1 MISTMTPYHEEL
13 KLAIEIVNTAS
24 KITEWFREVGF
35 QSYQKEDDS
44 PVTIADYATQIYI
57 INKIM
62 EQFPGDQIIAEED
75 DNSFLDHKAK
85 RSINSC
91 YEALNIGENINIEK
105 TLMKKDKYSKRQ
117 WTVDPIDGT
126 KGYQKGLSYAI
137 GIGFMINSDPKI
149 CTIAVPNYK
158 KFGKAIFIA
167 EKDNGSKF
175 AINNSEFKPI
185 NVSPQSQ
192 LKQAKM
198 CHSLHYDEPWVMD
211 FATRA
216 EIANFVQIDS
226 MAKFCM
232 IADGTADLYVKPMN
246 KSRSFTWDFLP
257 GILLV
262 QEAGGTVTDLQ
273 GNSIELQN
281 DKCVVSAPGLIASN
295 SIIHDD
301 IIEKLKGSEIFNK
314 N

>member
-1 MISTMTPYHEEL
+1 
-13 KLAIEIVNTAS
+13 
-24 KITEWFREVGF
+24 
-35 QSYQKEDDS
+35 
-44 PVTIADYATQIYI
+44 
-57 INKIM
+57 
-62 EQFPGDQIIAEED
+62 
-75 DNSFLDHKAK
+75 
-85 RSINSC
+85 
-91 YEALNIGENINIEK
+91 
-105 TLMKKDKYSKRQ
+105 MKKYKYSKRQ

-158 KFGKAIFIA
+158 KFAKAIFIA

-175 AINNSEFKPI
+175 AINISEFKPI
-185 NVSPQSQ
+185 NVSPQTL

-216 EIANFVQIDS
+216 EITNFVQIDS

-232 IADGTADLYVKPMN
+232 IANGTADLYIKPMN
-246 KSRSFTWDFLP
+246 KNRSFTWDFLP

-262 QEAGGTVTDLQ
+262 QEAGGIVTDLR
-273 GNSIELQN
+273 GNSIELHN

-301 IIEKLKGSEIFNK
+301 IIAKLK
-314 N
+314 

>member
-1 MISTMTPYHEEL
+1 MTPYHKEL
-13 KLAIEIVNTAS
+13 KLGIDIVNTAS
-24 KITEWFREVGF
+24 KITEWFRKVGF
-35 QSYQKEDDS
+35 QSFQKEDDS

-62 EQFPGDQIIAEED
+62 EQFPDDQIIAEED
-75 DNSFLDHKAK
+75 ESSFIDDIAK

-91 YEALNIGENINIEK
+91 YEALNIGGNINIEK
-105 TLMKKDKYSKRQ
+105 SLMKNDKYSKRQ

-126 KGYQKGLSYAI
+126 KGYQEGLSYAI
-137 GIGFMINSDPKI
+137 GIGLMINSDPKI
-149 CTIAVPNYK
+149 CAIAVPNYK
-158 KFGKAIFIA
+158 KFGKAIFIS
-167 EKDNGSKF
+167 EKDKGSKF
-175 AINNSEFKPI
+175 ATNTSEFKPI
-185 NVSPQSQ
+185 KVSHQSQ
-192 LKQAKM
+192 LKQAKL

-216 EIANFVQIDS
+216 EITNFIQIDS

-246 KSRSFTWDFLP
+246 KSRSFAWDFLP

-262 QEAGGTVTDLQ
+262 QEAGGTVTDLR
-273 GNSIELQN
+273 GNKIEFNN
-281 DKCVVSAPGLIASN
+281 DKCIVSTPGLIASN

-301 IIEKLKGSEIFNK
+301 IIAKLT
-314 N
+314 

>member
-1 MISTMTPYHEEL
+1 MTPYHKEL

-62 EQFPGDQIIAEED
+62 EQFPDDQIIAEED
-75 DNSFLDHKAK
+75 DSSFIDDIAK

-91 YEALNIGENINIEK
+91 YEALNIEGNINIEK
-105 TLMKKDKYSKRQ
+105 SLMKKDKYSKRQ

-126 KGYQKGLSYAI
+126 KGYQEGLSYAI
-137 GIGFMINSDPKI
+137 GIGLMINSDPKI
-149 CTIAVPNYK
+149 CAIAVPNYK
-158 KFGKAIFIA
+158 KFGKAIFIS
-167 EKDNGSKF
+167 EKDKGSKF
-175 AINNSEFKPI
+175 ATNTSEFKPI
-185 NVSPQSQ
+185 KVSHQSH

-198 CHSLHYDEPWVMD
+198 CHSLHYDEPWVME
-211 FATRA
+211 FAKRA
-216 EIANFVQIDS
+216 EITNFIQIDS

-246 KSRSFTWDFLP
+246 KSRSFAWDFLP

-262 QEAGGTVTDLQ
+262 QEAGGTVTDLR
-273 GNSIELQN
+273 GSKIEFNN
-281 DKCVVSAPGLIASN
+281 DKCIVSTPGLIASN
-295 SIIHDD
+295 SIIHND
-301 IIEKLKGSEIFNK
+301 IIAKLL
-314 N
+314 